1 MRIFN
6 KNIICAALLSSLFV
20 ACYEDKGNYTYN
32 ENISDISVKLN
43 QTYGIRK
50 ADTEMSYTITPDIKT
65 EDGDKSY
72 LKYTWVMNT
81 TGANTAYRDTISHD
95 EAVTLN
101 MDPTSSKF
109 AYKYYLKLYV
119 TNTRTNT
126 ETMVATT
133 LEVTKPYSKAW
144 MVLYEKDNHAA
155 LGAVEYVGSDMDVTL
170 DAYAKE
176 AGHDLTGEPVSL
188 SGVQQETS
196 QYYWAYSADSQFFIT
211 TTNGDESG
219 LIDQG
224 NKFKLMATWKSLF
237 SPQQID
243 QVNLNDFQTDACTNS
258 GLLLCSKGHMFQQC
272 YYSPFFYQ
280 MFPSDNLA
288 GEYNISKFAAGP
300 HTAVGFDKTGHR
312 FVHLA
317 LQSASNDWMG
327 YTPSGIHDAAPIE
340 RIPYKNGLDAR
351 DPNHIDANENVIN
364 IVNGYHYEK
373 NGIAIW
379 QRYSCYAYA
388 LAPGN
393 MSHVYVFRYYALTN
407 NDVAIMPYVYE
418 FPTPEGLNENTPMTS
433 GATYNNI
440 IFYAAG
446 NKVYKLDITTGNA
459 SVIYQNDDTQATISC
474 LKMAMNG
481 YGWSDS
487 SDDLGSDTY
496 GHPYSRL
503 LGVAVNKSD
512 GTGELVVLQL
522 NTAGKVDDN
531 HKFPSTQIHRGF
543 GKIKD
548 IAFI

>member
-1 MRIFN
+1 MRIIN
-6 KNIICAALLSSLFV
+6 KNILCAALLTSVLAS
-20 ACYEDKGNYTYN
+20 CYEDKGNYNYD
-32 ENISDISVKLN
+32 ESISDISVKLN
-43 QTYGIRK
+43 NTYGVRK
-50 ADTEMSYTITPDIKT
+50 ADTEMTYTITPAIT
-65 EDGDKSY
+65 TADGDKSY
-72 LKYTWVMNT
+72 LKYDWLMNT
-81 TGANTAYRDTISHD
+81 TAANSSRNDTIGHD
-95 EAVTLN
+95 ESVTLT

-126 ETMVATT
+126 RTMVPTT

-144 MVLYEKDNHAA
+144 AVLYEKDNHAA
-155 LGAVEYVGSDMDVTL
+155 LGAVEYVGSDMVVTP
-170 DAYAKE
+170 DAYAQDT
-176 AGHDLTGEPVSL
+176 GHELTGQPVAL
-188 SGVQQETS
+188 SCVQHETTES
-196 QYYWAYSADSQFFIT
+196 YFAYSADSQFYLT
-211 TTNGDESG
+211 TTNDEESG
-219 LIDQG
+219 LLDQG
-224 NKFKLMATWKSLF
+224 NKFKQMATWKSLV
-237 SPQQID
+237 SPQQADQID
-243 QVNLNDFQTDACTNS
+243 FSNFTTMACANS
-258 GLLLCSKGHMFQQC
+258 GMLLCSNGHMFNQC

-280 MFPSDNLA
+280 MNPGENLD
-288 GEYNISKFAAGP
+288 GDYYISKFCAGP

-317 LQSASNDWMG
+317 LQSSDYWMG
-327 YTPSGIHDAAPIE
+327 YTPSGIKEAAPIM
-340 RIPYKNGLDAR
+340 RIPYKTGLDAR
-351 DPNHIDANENVIN
+351 DPNHIDANEDVIN

-373 NGIAIW
+373 NGTAIW

-388 LAPGN
+388 LAPAH
-393 MSHVYVFRYYALTN
+393 MSHVYVFRYYALTH
-407 NDVAIMPYVYE
+407 NDVAIMPFVYE
-418 FPTPEGLNENTPMTS
+418 FPTPEGVNENTPMTS

-440 IFYAAG
+440 IFYASG

-459 SVIYQNDDTQATISC
+459 TVIYQNDDTQATISC
-474 LKMAMNG
+474 LKMAMDG
-481 YGWSDS
+481 YGWSDY
-487 SDDLGSDTY
+487 SDDMGSDTY